1 MHGLIYYIDGATDTV
16 DLERVTAKA
25 TLIDLSA
32 RVQVTQTYHNDS
44 PTTLS
49 CSYMFPV
56 PARSAVCGFAM
67 VKQDGTRVVGVVQEK
82 EEARVTY
89 DDAVQ
94 EGKLASLTEQAS
106 PDSFVCSVGN
116 VLPKETVKIELAY
129 VTELTEGDTS
139 DSIRFHIPAI
149 VGQRYGQ
156 QPLFGGAH
164 IPSSSKTAFEFS
176 ASIEAASAITKVA
189 SPSHPVSLELGP
201 DPSLPHAKDLPIANY
216 ARVSF
221 STSTTLEKD
230 IVLTV
235 HASGLDQPRCVAE
248 LHPTDK
254 SAAVSL
260 TLVPRFK
267 LPEVEGQEYI
277 FLVDRSGSMGAW
289 SEGEGRIGMAR
300 KALVVLLRSLPS
312 TGTSFNIASFGNNVE
327 SLWPSSQPYNQS
339 TLDTATK
346 HVDALGANLGGTE
359 TRKAL
364 DYVFQSRTKSKP
376 TSVFV
381 LTDGDAWD
389 LDGVISSVKSAVAS
403 GTPDKPV
410 RCFVLGIG
418 NDASTAMCESIA
430 RHGGGIAQYVVDG
443 DSFTGKTARLLK
455 AARTPPIVN
464 ARLDFGL
471 KEEEEH
477 AEEDFEL
484 VEGAA
489 PAYETSQDKE
499 KAPTNLFDSSVDP
512 LADTDSSA
520 SKPPPAP
527 PVKLPPPPR
536 IQQAP
541 RDLSPLYPGSR
552 LHAYAILKSAKDL
565 PETVFLRGELASGQ
579 KLELAVPVVRSQL
592 ATVESSNFP
601 PPIHTIAAR
610 KLIQDLEDGKHDLGV
625 KDDLDLTKRTVEA
638 AAVRLGKT
646 YSLASSQTSFVAVDE
661 SEKDKPRKATQYQ
674 VIYDSP
680 PHGGAVA
687 FGGAAPAGPHM
698 RRSRMAT
705 PMSTFAAIPPPPPA
719 PASAVPVVFAPAPA
733 QAQPRFGRMMKAVKS
748 ASPFGSSAPPPTDAM
763 QAMSLTHAAP
773 SAAGIDG
780 GAPPLPAGG
789 LFNQYAHSP
798 EQPEPAA
805 TPTDPLDAIARHQS
819 FDGSFNP
826 AVLALC
832 APSASVDELVQ
843 KLPPSLQ
850 EKEGKEKLVAT
861 AVVLAYW
868 KREMRDRE
876 EEWEAMA
883 EKALAYLRSEA
894 GDVAA
899 EIVALF
905 A

>member
-1 MHGLIYYIDGATDTV
+1 MHGLIYYIDGAPHTV
-16 DLERVTAKA
+16 DLERVSAKA

-32 RVQVTQTYHNDS
+32 RVQLTQTYHNES
-44 PTTLS
+44 STTLS

-89 DDAVQ
+89 DEAVK

-116 VLPKETVKIELAY
+116 VLPKETVKIELTY

-139 DSIRFHIPAI
+139 DSIRFHVPAI

-164 IPSSSKTAFEFS
+164 IPSSTKTALEFS
-176 ASIEAASAITKVA
+176 ANIEAASAITKVS

-201 DPSLPHAKDLPIANY
+201 DRSLAHTKDLPSANY
-216 ARVSF
+216 ARVTF

-230 IVLTV
+230 IVLTI

-248 LHPTDK
+248 LHPSAK

-289 SEGEGRIGMAR
+289 SAGEGRIGMAR

-312 TGTSFNIASFGNNVE
+312 TSTSFNIASFGSSVQ

-346 HVDALGANLGGTE
+346 HVDSLEANLGGTD

-364 DYVFQSRTKSKP
+364 DFVFQSRTKSKQ

-403 GTPDKPV
+403 GTLDKPV

-443 DSFTGKTARLLK
+443 ESFTGKTARLLR
-455 AARTPPIVN
+455 AARTPRIVN

-471 KEEEEH
+471 KDEDH

-484 VEGAA
+484 VEAAA
-489 PAYETSQDKE
+489 PASEARQDKD
-499 KAPTNLFDSSVDP
+499 KAPINLFDSCVDP
-512 LADTDSSA
+512 LADTDSTA
-520 SKPPPAP
+520 STAPPAP
-527 PVKLPPPPR
+527 PVKLPPPSR

-541 RDLSPLYPGSR
+541 RDLSPLYPSSR

-565 PETVFLRGELASGQ
+565 PETIFLRGELASGQ
-579 KLELAVPVVRSQL
+579 KLELAVPVVRSQI
-592 ATVESSNFP
+592 VSSSDSHLP

-638 AAVRLGKT
+638 AVVRLGKT
-646 YSLASSQTSFVAVDE
+646 YWLASSQTSFVAVDE
-661 SEKDKPRKATQYQ
+661 SEKDKPRRATQYQ

-680 PHGGAVA
+680 PYGGAVA

-698 RRSRMAT
+698 RRSRMAA

-719 PASAVPVVFAPAPA
+719 PVAAAPALFGAPPA
-733 QAQPRFGRMMKAVKS
+733 QAQPRFGRMMKAVKR
-748 ASPFGSSAPPPTDAM
+748 AVPFGSSAPPPTDAM
-763 QAMSLTHAAP
+763 QTMSLAQAATAAP
-773 SAAGIDG
+773 VLDSGL
-780 GAPPLPAGG
+780 PPPPPAGG
-789 LFNQYAHSP
+789 LFNRYAHSP

-805 TPTDPLDAIARHQS
+805 APTDPLDAIARHQS
-819 FDGSFNP
+819 FDGSFDP
-826 AVLALC
+826 AVLSLC
-832 APSASVDELVQ
+832 PPSAALDELLK
-843 KLPPSLQ
+843 KLPAALQ

-861 AVVLAYW
+861 AAVLAYW
-868 KREMRDRE
+868 RREMRDRE
-876 EEWEAMA
+876 EEWEGMA
-883 EKALAYLRSEA
+883 EKAMAFLRSEA
-894 GDVAA
+894 GDEA
-899 EIVALF
+899 EGLVALL